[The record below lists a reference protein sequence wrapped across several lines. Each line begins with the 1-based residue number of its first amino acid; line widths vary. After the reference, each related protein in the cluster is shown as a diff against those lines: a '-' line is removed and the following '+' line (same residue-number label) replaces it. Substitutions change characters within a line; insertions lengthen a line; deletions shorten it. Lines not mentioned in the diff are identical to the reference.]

1 MFQRKIPASQSSPK
15 EIFPPLAH
23 SRKAKSMT
31 FPEAITHVFL
41 CWSEAGNLPPT
52 PLEQS
57 GQPCKQLCA
66 EPCCGHCLG
75 KVLEGCQRGNN
86 TKCIHSK
93 VSSSLE
99 SNNSKRERMW
109 SGKGRQA
116 LLLRPT
122 FLAGS
127 TGRVAHAVLPAVQ
140 GNRYVFTLHNTLKS
154 ISKCAMVWS
163 LPQRKRK
170 YSSCKVQVLS

>member
-1 MFQRKIPASQSSPK
+1 MA
-15 EIFPPLAH
+15 
-23 SRKAKSMT
+23 
-31 FPEAITHVFL
+31 FPEPTTHVFL
-41 CWSEAGNLPPT
+41 CWPQVGHLHPA

-57 GQPCKQLCA
+57 GQPCKLLWA

-86 TKCIHSK
+86 TKHMHSK

-99 SNNSKRERMW
+99 NSNSKRERTW
-109 SGKGRQA
+109 SGTGRRV
-116 LLLRPT
+116 LLLRPAFRT
-122 FLAGS
+122 SS
-127 TGRVAHAVLPAVQ
+127 TGRAAHAVLSVVQ
-140 GNRYVFTLHNTLKS
+140 GNRYVFALHNILKS

-163 LPQRKRK
+163 LPQRKCK